1 MSKKLIFTTNNF
13 IYIIILIKYLQMKPI
28 QLKFYNSRTKQID
41 VFEHDKS
48 IPINMYTCGPTVY
61 DRVHLGNLK
70 TFLWSDFVVQYL
82 GAIGYKTN
90 HIMNITDIDD
100 KIISRLKEQT
110 LECLIEYTSFYTEKF
125 LSDIGKLGIRNYT
138 KSNIHKVTDNIDSME
153 QMVIDLIKS
162 GFAYETLDGSVY
174 FDSTK
179 IVNNPFYVENNT
191 EGYQSDRNIIRADG
205 VKNNRDFVLWKVKN
219 DETLKF
225 GNKLNSGRI
234 GWDTECCVLCDK
246 LLGKVNI
253 KIGGSD
259 LKSKHHCNEIS
270 QAESLHP
277 DRIYGDY
284 WIHFGFLNFGGDKM
298 SKSIGNVKRLEDIN
312 FNYKLLRM
320 YLLSKSYK
328 NDVDYLEE
336 EIESMKKD
344 FINFHL
350 LYNKLFNKFFRNHKN
365 EKFNYS
371 GDTEIYNKIL
381 ETIGNNFD
389 THSSLQL
396 LIAYVDKFM
405 KVYLNNEIANKILN
419 ELNKVNNLF
428 NILDQD
434 LLFINQ
440 ETMNFIN
447 LREEL
452 RKQKQF
458 DKTDAM
464 REELKKTFIFED
476 ENTGFSLIKKLD

>member
-1 MSKKLIFTTNNF
+1 
-13 IYIIILIKYLQMKPI
+13 MKQI
-28 QLKFYNSRTKQID
+28 ELKFYNSRTKQID
-41 VFEHDKS
+41 VFEHEKT

-82 GAIGYKTN
+82 NAIGYKTN

-100 KIISRLKEQT
+100 KIISRLPEQT
-110 LECLIEYTSFYTEKF
+110 IECLIEYTSFYTEKF
-125 LSDIGKLGIRNYT
+125 LSDIGKLGIKNYT
-138 KSNIHKVTDNIDSME
+138 KSNIHKVTDNVDSME
-153 QMVIDLIKS
+153 QMVLDLIET
-162 GFAYETLDGSVY
+162 GFAYETPDGSVY

-191 EGYQSDRNIIRADG
+191 EGYQSERNIIRADG

-225 GNKLNSGRI
+225 GKKLNGGRI
-234 GWDTECCVLCDK
+234 GWHLECSSIVECKLDK
-246 LLGKVNI
+246 LDISLGGI
-253 KIGGSD
+253 D
-259 LKSKHHCNEIS
+259 LKSPHHMCSICQSEAYKPN
-270 QAESLHP
+270 QK
-277 DRIYGDY
+277 YGDY
-284 WIHFGFLNFGGDKM
+284 WIHFGFLNFSGDKM

-320 YLLSKSYK
+320 YLLSKSYR
-328 NDVDYLEE
+328 NDFDYLED
-336 EIESMKKD
+336 EIEFMKKD

-350 LYNKLFNKFFRNHKN
+350 LYNKLFNKFYRSHKN
-365 EKFNYS
+365 LKQNYS

-389 THSSLQL
+389 TLGSLQL
-396 LIAYVDKFM
+396 LIAYVDKLM
-405 KVYLNNEIANKILN
+405 KVYLNDEYANNILE

-428 NILDQD
+428 NILDED
-434 LLFINQ
+434 LLKINQ
-440 ETMNFIN
+440 ETMDFIN
-447 LREEL
+447 QREEL

-458 DKTDAM
+458 EKTDAM

>member
-1 MSKKLIFTTNNF
+1 
-13 IYIIILIKYLQMKPI
+13 MKQI
-28 QLKFYNSRTKQID
+28 ELKFYNSRTKQID
-41 VFEHDKS
+41 IFEHEKT

-70 TFLWSDFVVQYL
+70 TFLWSDFIVQYL
-82 GAIGYKTN
+82 NAIGYETN

-100 KIISRLKEQT
+100 KIISRLPEQT
-110 LECLIEYTSFYTEKF
+110 VECLIEYTSFYTEKF
-125 LSDIGKLGIRNYT
+125 LLDIGKLGIRNYT
-138 KSNIHKVTDNIDSME
+138 KSNIHKVTDNVDSME
-153 QMVIDLIKS
+153 QMVLDLIETS
-162 GFAYETLDGSVY
+162 FAYETPDGSVY

-191 EGYQSDRNIIRADG
+191 EGYQSERNIIRADG

-225 GNKLNSGRI
+225 GKKLNGGRI
-234 GWDTECCVLCDK
+234 GWHLECSSIVECKLDK
-246 LLGKVNI
+246 LDISLGGI
-253 KIGGSD
+253 D
-259 LKSKHHCNEIS
+259 LKSPHHMCSICQSEAYKPN
-270 QAESLHP
+270 QK
-277 DRIYGDY
+277 YGDY
-284 WIHFGFLNFGGDKM
+284 WIHFGFLNFSGDKM

-320 YLLSKSYK
+320 YLLSKSYR
-328 NDVDYLEE
+328 NDFDYLED
-336 EIESMKKD
+336 EIEFMKKD

-350 LYNKLFNKFFRNHKN
+350 LYNKLFNKFYRSHKN
-365 EKFNYS
+365 LKQNYS

-389 THSSLQL
+389 TLGSLQL
-396 LIAYVDKFM
+396 LIAYVDKLM
-405 KVYLNNEIANKILN
+405 KVYLNDEYANNILE

-428 NILDQD
+428 NILDED
-434 LLFINQ
+434 LLKINQ
-440 ETMNFIN
+440 ETMDFIN
-447 LREEL
+447 QREEL

-458 DKTDAM
+458 EKTDAM